1 MTQVICAV
9 CLLIAATS
17 TASDDG
23 VTATGESQSFDFERA
38 FDEAIAES
46 GPQASDFS
54 SSLTSPSDEPTDE
67 QDEVSGSAETDSVF
81 DTTDTSGFLDVEEDG
96 PRVDLDTDTSSSIDD
111 VEPITLDELLRQIRE
126 TPHLQR
132 EALLTRLAE
141 RRRLA
146 IALRTT
152 LEAAEHVAKFGEAGA
167 ELLQDASLDE
177 VVATMIKAQEQ
188 AAHETAQP
196 AVAVA
201 SPTHS
206 DTKTSSAASPE
217 EVDAE
222 KVDGFDAWR
231 LVYIVRDAR
240 GQKVGWRHLES
251 EERAVTYVG
260 EHWQIGADTIKIES
274 VSSNQSGNYLVI
286 EVNGERR
293 ELHLF

>member
-17 TASDDG
+17 TASDGG
-23 VTATGESQSFDFERA
+23 VTATGEPQSFDFERA
-38 FDEAIAES
+38 FDEAIAET

-67 QDEVSGSAETDSVF
+67 QDEVSASPETESVL
-81 DTTDTSGFLDVEEDG
+81 DTTDTSGSIEVEENG
-96 PRVDLDTDTSSSIDD
+96 PGVDPDTDTSSSIDD

-274 VSSNQSGNYLVI
+274 VSSNRSGNYLVI